1 MENQKRLIV
10 IEDSLKIALHNLEL
24 LKEEQDKTEL
34 SLMNERLNKLEETLE
49 QGYEGKGRLERLLE
63 KVAREPLIFLPKG
76 FKLKLEVM
84 TE

>member
-1 MENQKRLIV
+1 MVKHIMVKKQRLV
-10 IEDSLKIALHNLEL
+10 WLEDSDFRL
-24 LKEEQDKTEL
+24 LIQ
-34 SLMNERLNKLEETLE
+34 RALE